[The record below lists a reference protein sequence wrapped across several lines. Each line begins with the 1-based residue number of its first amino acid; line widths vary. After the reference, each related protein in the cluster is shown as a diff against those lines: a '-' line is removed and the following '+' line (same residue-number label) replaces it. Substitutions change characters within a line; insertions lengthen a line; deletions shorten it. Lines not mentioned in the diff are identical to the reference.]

1 MIKLYVLIGLF
12 FCLKAFAGYE
22 CTFDL
27 AHTEDLRT
35 SLVQKTIIA
44 SSKDMR
50 SQMIRDFF
58 IEKEKGNKV
67 QSVALNVFIDGW
79 EGEEEITLAVFRR
92 NQKKSDVTLK
102 GISEKVSLR
111 GNDKDTLWFDAYKLE
126 INCSI
131 N

>member
-1 MIKLYVLIGLF
+1 MIKFYILLGLF

-22 CTFDL
+22 CKFDL

-35 SLVQKTIIA
+35 TIVTKTITA

-79 EGEEEITLAVFRR
+79 EGEEEITIAMFRR
-92 NQKKSDVTLK
+92 NQKKSDVNLQV
-102 GISEKVSLR
+102 ISEKVSLR

-126 INCSI
+126 IDCSI